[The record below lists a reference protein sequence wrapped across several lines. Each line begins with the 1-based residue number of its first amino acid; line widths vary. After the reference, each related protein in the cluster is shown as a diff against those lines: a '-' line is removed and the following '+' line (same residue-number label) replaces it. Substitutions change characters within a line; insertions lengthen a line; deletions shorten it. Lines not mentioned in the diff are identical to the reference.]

1 MHKPSLHSHTH
12 YSLFVSICSVRECFT
27 FAKTQQPRLKSAPLS
42 LQAKRKRFPVLD
54 RYCPLR
60 SQQPFIYLVNRI
72 LAGKKAGEDTLS
84 QRTRKANSMKCS
96 FVSIVF
102 GS

>member
-1 MHKPSLHSHTH
+1 MRNPSL
-12 YSLFVSICSVRECFT
+12 
-27 FAKTQQPRLKSAPLS
+27 PRVFLLEIH
-42 LQAKRKRFPVLD
+42 
-54 RYCPLR
+54 LR
-60 SQQPFIYLVNRI
+60 SQLPFIDLVDNI

>member
-1 MHKPSLHSHTH
+1 
-12 YSLFVSICSVRECFT
+12 
-27 FAKTQQPRLKSAPLS
+27 
-42 LQAKRKRFPVLD
+42 
-54 RYCPLR
+54 
-60 SQQPFIYLVNRI
+60 